1 MKKISLLFIAFF
13 ALAILNAQN
22 TTDGLRYSLGENI
35 GTARYTALSGAM
47 GALGGDF
54 SATSINPAGGAVFL
68 TSSLMFSTSLFDIE
82 NNANYFGNSEK
93 SYSDNITINQLGGV
107 FIINNS
113 NEESI
118 FKKFTIGVSY
128 NMDKNLDNELYIA
141 GTGNTSIGDFFLS
154 QAQGIPLNL
163 LQLQSG
169 ESISDLYQYLGEYEG
184 TSAQNAF
191 LGYQAFLFDPVDP
204 NNPSNTNYISNIS
217 NGSFNQEYA
226 YLSEGYNS
234 KFTINLATQVT
245 DNLFFG
251 ANINTHTIYFNQSSF
266 LLENNN
272 NNGSTINRVG
282 FENNLT
288 ANGAGVSAQLGAIA
302 KIADNLRLGLSLT
315 SPTWYQ
321 ISEETTQYLES
332 RRLFQGQNINE
343 IVDPRVINVYEDYTL
358 RTPAK
363 VNASAAYVFGQ
374 NGLISF
380 DYSYKDY
387 ASIEFSPTE
396 DIFFNNLNNIIE
408 NTLKGVSA
416 YKAGAEYRLNQLSL
430 RGGFHYEESP
440 YKNSEVLGERVGFSL
455 GAGYNF
461 GKFTADLAYSR
472 SEQTRNQQLY
482 SIGLTDAAEINS
494 IYSNF
499 VLSLGFNF
507 K

>member
-68 TSSLMFSTSLFDIE
+68 TSSLMFSTSFFGIE

-282 FENNLT
+282 FENNLPQM
-288 ANGAGVSAQLGAIA
+288 AQ
-302 KIADNLRLGLSLT
+302 
-315 SPTWYQ
+315 
-321 ISEETTQYLES
+321 E
-332 RRLFQGQNINE
+332 FQPN
-343 IVDPRVINVYEDYTL
+343 
-358 RTPAK
+358 
-363 VNASAAYVFGQ
+363 
-374 NGLISF
+374 
-380 DYSYKDY
+380 
-387 ASIEFSPTE
+387 
-396 DIFFNNLNNIIE
+396 
-408 NTLKGVSA
+408 
-416 YKAGAEYRLNQLSL
+416 
-430 RGGFHYEESP
+430 
-440 YKNSEVLGERVGFSL
+440 
-455 GAGYNF
+455 
-461 GKFTADLAYSR
+461 
-472 SEQTRNQQLY
+472 
-482 SIGLTDAAEINS
+482 
-494 IYSNF
+494 
-499 VLSLGFNF
+499 
-507 K
+507 

>member
-1 MKKISLLFIAFF
+1 MKKVVLFFVFCF
-13 ALAILNAQN
+13 ALAALNAQN
-22 TTDGLRYSLGENI
+22 ITDGLRYSIDENI

-54 SATSINPAGGAVFL
+54 SAMGSNPAGGAVFL
-68 TSSLMFSTSLFDIE
+68 NSNLMFSTSLFDVE
-82 NNANYFGNSEK
+82 NQATYFGNSET

-107 FIINNS
+107 FVFNNA
-113 NEESI
+113 NTESK
-118 FKKFTIGVSY
+118 FKKFTLGVNYDMNKS
-128 NMDKNLDNELYIA
+128 LDNELFIS
-141 GTGNTSIGDFFLS
+141 GTGTTSIGDFFLL

-169 ESISDLYQYLGEYEG
+169 ESISDLYRYLGEHEG
-184 TSAQNAF
+184 TAAQNAF
-191 LGYQAFLFDPVDP
+191 LGYQAYLFDPIDP
-204 NNPSNTNYISNIS
+204 NNPANTSYISNIA
-217 NGSFNQEYA
+217 NGSFNQAYA

-245 DNLFFG
+245 DDLFFG
-251 ANINTHTIYFNQSSF
+251 VNINTHTIYFNQSSF
-266 LLENNN
+266 FLEKNS
-272 NNGSTINRVG
+272 NNGSIVNRIG
-282 FENNLT
+282 FENNLSVD
-288 ANGAGVSAQLGAIA
+288 GAGVSAQLGAIA

-332 RRLFQGQNINE
+332 RRTVEGQNYTE
-343 IVDPRVINVYEDYTL
+343 IVDPRIINIYDDYTI

-363 VNASAAYVFGQ
+363 VGASAAYVFGQ

-387 ASIEFSPTE
+387 ASIQFRPTN
-396 DIFFNNLNNIIE
+396 DSFFKNLNSSID
-408 NTLKGVSA
+408 NTLTGVSE
-416 YKAGAEYRLNQLSL
+416 YKAGAEYRINQLSL

-440 YKNSEVLGERVGFSL
+440 YKNTDILGERMGFSL
-455 GAGYNF
+455 GAGYHF
-461 GKFTADLAYSR
+461 GRFTADLAYSR
-472 SEQTRNQQLY
+472 SEQKRNQQLY
-482 SIGLTDAAEINS
+482 AIGLTDTAQINS

-507 K
+507 